1 MRVRFVRLAVL
12 CAALV
17 AFATPLAA
25 QTYTGRI
32 DVTVTDSTGAIL
44 PGVTVELTGPQNATA
59 VTDATGEAH
68 FLNLAPGTYAVTA
81 KLTGFGDYTNKA
93 VPVVG
98 GGNVPLAITL
108 AVGGVAQTI
117 DVSAES
123 PIIDPRKT
131 TTTTN
136 VTYEELQQIPSARD
150 PWVVLQTVPGV
161 VVDRVNVGGAE
172 SGQQS
177 NYQAKGAASGENTWN
192 IDGIAITDMSALG
205 SSPTYYDF
213 DMFQEM
219 NVTTG
224 GADLQNATPGVALNF
239 VLKSGSNTP
248 HGSTRIYYEDE
259 GMQANNMPDDLKAS
273 LGGATGKGNRINK
286 YVDYGFELGGPLWKD
301 RLWAWGAY
309 GKTDVTLL
317 TLANTPDQT
326 ILDNRSFKATAQIS
340 SALRGGFTY
349 FRGDKL
355 KYGRGAGTSRPPA
368 TTWNQSGPTTLMK
381 GEANIVLGSNLFVTA
396 RYATVDG
403 GFALTPQGGLST
415 PYYIDDAGSV
425 QGSYVHYETVRP
437 QKNMSADANFFRGRH
452 ELKFGFG
459 YKIADVQSSSLIPGT
474 NGIPGVNGIVTYHD
488 GYPNMIAEVGVWND
502 VTDVTGDYTNFYVGD
517 TISWDRLTMNVG
529 VRWDRQASSVNAL
542 SQRGNPVLANL
553 LPDLTGNPAKDAVVW
568 NSLTPRIGITYAV
581 DEARKTL
588 ARASYGSFASQLN
601 AGTGGFLSTVGYR
614 GVYFYDVT
622 DTNGNRVVDPSEIA
636 GLQCSNTVGNC
647 NWYGFDID
655 NPSNVS
661 TPIHKVGDYDTPLTH
676 EFQLG
681 LDRELIPNFG
691 LSGTLTYRKFTNFTW
706 RNNGLVGTDYVE
718 VDPLTGSQEPIG
730 NYSAP
735 IFIASRV
742 PENRSATTYRDRDG
756 YSQRYLGFELAA
768 TKRLSNRWM
777 ARFGFSTNDHREYF
791 DSRAA
796 MTDPTPSPGSPNKD
810 GGVVVRQST
819 GSGKSGI
826 YQVLPKYQFILTGLY
841 QAPWGINL
849 AANMVNRQGFATPY
863 FRNLVPTDDPISPNK
878 TVLLV
883 DDVSEHRLPSMTNLD
898 LRLGKEFSVRNTR
911 LNIDIDV
918 FNALNSATVLGRQ
931 YNLRVTTA
939 NNVQEIMNP
948 RVLRLG
954 LRFNF

>member
-1 MRVRFVRLAVL
+1 M
-12 CAALV
+12 
-17 AFATPLAA
+17 AFATPLSA

-32 DVTVTDSTGAIL
+32 DVTVSDSTGAIL
-44 PGVTVELTGPQNATA
+44 PGVVVEVSGPQNANA
-59 VTDATGEAH
+59 VTDSQGEAH
-68 FLNLAPGTYAVTA
+68 FLKLAPGTYTVAA
-81 KLTGFGDYTNKA
+81 KLTGFGDYMNKA
-93 VPVVG
+93 VPVAG
-98 GGNVPLAITL
+98 GANVPLKVTL

-136 VTYEELQQIPSARD
+136 VSYEELQQIPSARD

-192 IDGIAITDMSALG
+192 IDGIAITDMAALG

-259 GMQANNMPDDLKAS
+259 GMQANNLPDDLKAS
-273 LGGATGKGNRINK
+273 LGGTTGKGNRIK
-286 YVDYGFELGGPLWKD
+286 EYMDYGFELGGPIWKD

-317 TLANTPDQT
+317 TLTNTPDQT
-326 ILDNRSFKATAQIS
+326 ILDNRSFKTTAQIS
-340 SALRGGFTY
+340 RALRGGFTF

-355 KYGRGAGTSRPPA
+355 KFGRSAGPTRPPE
-368 TTWNQSGPTTLMK
+368 TTWNQSGPTTLYK
-381 GEANIVLGSNLFVTA
+381 GEANVVLGNNLFVTG
-396 RYATVDG
+396 RYGYVDG

-415 PYYIDDAGSV
+415 PWYIDDGGV
-425 QGSYVHYETVRP
+425 NRGSYIHYETIRP
-437 QKNMSADANFFRGRH
+437 QQTSSADANFFRGRH
-452 ELKFGFG
+452 EVKFGFG
-459 YKIADVQSSSLIPGT
+459 YRTADVDSTTLIPGT
-474 NGIPGVNGIVTYHD
+474 VGIPGVNGVWTIHT
-488 GYPNMIAEVGVWND
+488 GYPNMLALVSVWND
-502 VTDVTGDYTNFYVGD
+502 NTSATGKYTNFYVGD

-529 VRWDRQASSVNAL
+529 LRWDRQSSSVNAL
-542 SQRGNPVLANL
+542 SQRGNPVLPNL
-553 LPDLTGNPAKDAVVW
+553 LPDLTSTAREDVIVW
-568 NSLTPRIGITYAV
+568 DSLTPRIGLTYAL
-581 DEARKTL
+581 DESRKTL

-601 AGTGGFLSTVGYR
+601 SSAGNFLSTVGER
-614 GVYFYDVT
+614 GVYFYDVV
-622 DTNGNRVVDPSEIA
+622 DTNGNRIADPSEFA
-636 GLQCSNTVGNC
+636 SRPCNNSTPNCS
-647 NWYGFDID
+647 WSGFDIN
-655 NPSNVS
+655 NPANAGN
-661 TPIHKVGDYDTPLTH
+661 PIHTVGDYDTPLTH

-681 LDRELIPNFG
+681 LDRELFPNFG
-691 LSGTLTYRKFTNFTW
+691 VSGTFTYRNFTNFTW
-706 RNNGLVGTDYVE
+706 RNNGLVGTDYTPST
-718 VDPLTGSQEPIG
+718 PLTGTHPSIG
-730 NYSAP
+730 AYETP
-735 IFIASRV
+735 IFIATRV
-742 PENRSATTYRDRDG
+742 PANRAATEYRDRDG

-777 ARFGFSTNDHREYF
+777 GRFGFSTNDHREYF
-791 DSRAA
+791 DTLGAL
-796 MTDPTPSPGSPNKD
+796 TDPTPSAASPNKD

-819 GSGKSGI
+819 GSGKAGI

-841 QAPWGINL
+841 QAPLGINL
-849 AANMVNRQGFATPY
+849 AANMVSRQGFSTPY
-863 FRNLVPTDDPISPNK
+863 FRSQVRTDDPISRNK
-878 TVLLV
+878 SVLAV
-883 DDVSEHRLPSMTNLD
+883 DDVGEQRLPTMTNLD
-898 LRLGKEFSVRNTR
+898 LRLGKEFGFRQTR
-911 LNIDIDV
+911 LNIDLDL
-918 FNALNSATVLGRQ
+918 FNALNSATILGRQ
-931 YNLRVTTA
+931 YDLRLTTA
-939 NNVQEIMNP
+939 NNVLEIMNP